1 MTADPLSLAAAE
13 QARHVAVQMMTER
26 GRGLVLVGAAR
37 LDLALEHLLKAVM
50 APSDDPDDKL
60 FTPDRSLGSFGAKIS
75 LAARLGLIDTSIEA
89 ALHAV
94 RTIRNDY
101 AHSAGEPS
109 LGDARHQKRLRR
121 VYPEAESSPLWLAL
135 APLLQRQPGL
145 SEHEQAFILLVTILV
160 ASIEACALLQ
170 SRFVPRATARFS
182 PPWTGQT
189 STI

>member
-1 MTADPLSLAAAE
+1 MPPDAETLQVAELA
-13 QARHVAVQMMTER
+13 RSVVLQMMAER

-37 LDLALEHLLKAVM
+37 LDLALEHLLKSVM
-50 APSDDPDDKL
+50 APSAEPDDKL

-75 LAARLGLIDTSIEA
+75 LAARLGLIDASIET

-94 RTIRNDY
+94 RSVRNDY

-109 LGDARHQKRLRR
+109 LADERHQKRLRR
-121 VYPEAESSPLWLAL
+121 VYPEAEASTLWQAL

-170 SRFVPRATARFS
+170 VPFTPRATVRF
-182 PPWTGQT
+182 G
-189 STI
+189 